1 MINFRYHVVSL
12 TAVFLALAVGM
23 VLGTAA
29 LNGPVTEDLYSEAQ
43 SLRKSN
49 GQLRDQIAA
58 MEDELAGRE
67 EYVKEA
73 APLLLDGKL
82 ASKKVVLVAMP
93 GAEKSTLDAVA
104 QNVRLTGA
112 TLTGRVRF
120 TDRFIDPVR
129 REDARDLATRLLPP
143 EVKDV
148 PSDADGV
155 TASAVLFGAVL
166 LTHKPAVASEDRTA
180 VLTGYQAETL
190 IAPDKKITQ
199 PADGMI
205 IVTDLPATE
214 QDATERNTAVSA
226 AVEQFGR
233 AGPVVVAAPGAGGEG
248 NPVAALRA
256 DPAQRKTLSTVDNA
270 NTSLGQLSAV
280 LALVQRISDHKT
292 GHYGIH
298 DGAQSRIP
306 KPAT

>member
-49 GQLRDQIAA
+49 GQLRDQISA

-67 EYVKEA
+67 EYIKEA

-82 ASKKVVLVAMP
+82 TGRKVVLVAMP
-93 GAEKSTLDAVA
+93 GADQRAVDAVA
-104 QNVRLTGA
+104 DNVRLTGA

-120 TDRFIDPVR
+120 TNQFTDPAR

-143 EVKDV
+143 NVEDV

-155 TASAVLFGAVL
+155 TASAALLGAVL
-166 LTHKPAVASEDRTA
+166 MTHKPAVAGEDRTA
-180 VLTGYQAETL
+180 VLAGYQAENL
-190 IAPDKKITQ
+190 VAPDKKITQ

-205 IVTDLPATE
+205 IVSNLPVTE
-214 QDATERNTAVSA
+214 QDAPERNTAVVA
-226 AVEQFGR
+226 AVKQLSR
-233 AGPVVVAAPGAGGEG
+233 VGPVVLAGPGTGGDF
-248 NPVAALRA
+248 NPVAAVRA
-256 DPAQRKTLSTVDNA
+256 DPTERKTVSTVDNV

-280 LALVQRISDHKT
+280 LALVQRIADHKT

-298 DGAQSRIP
+298 DGATGRIP